1 MSVLRVARPLPV
13 LPPFWIRKA
22 SREAMRHLTPNWF
35 AATMGTGVL
44 ALVLYQAAPDGR
56 WTAPVA
62 EGLWAANAGLFA
74 LLSVLHLGRW
84 VLFPSES
91 RRMLEEPVMS
101 MFLGCIPMGLA
112 TIINGALIFL
122 LPKAAAALP
131 AVEALWWIDAVMAV
145 VIGVAVPFLMFT
157 RHSHCLEQMS
167 AVWLLPVVAAE
178 VAGVS
183 GGLVVPH
190 LAGANHQ
197 LLVLAASYVLWAC
210 SVPMAFGILTI
221 LVLRLALHKLP
232 HATMAASSW
241 LALGPIGTG
250 ALGLLVLGGA
260 APAVFAANGLAV
272 VGGAASGIGLVGG
285 LALWG
290 YGAWWAAMALLITIR
305 YLRMGFE
312 FNLGWWGYTFPL
324 GVFTLAT
331 LKLST
336 ILPLP
341 LFKGLGV
348 LFAVALAVAWAS
360 VAARTLAM
368 VWRSCVALNREA
380 DDAPPEGPHPVAS

>member
-1 MSVLRVARPLPV
+1 LPR
-13 LPPFWIRKA
+13 LPIRKA
-22 SREAMRHLTPNWF
+22 AREAVRHLTPNWF

-44 ALVLYQAAPDGR
+44 ALVLHQAAPNDRG
-56 WTAPVA
+56 TALVA
-62 EGLWAANAGLFA
+62 GGLWAADLGLFV

-84 VLFPSES
+84 ILFPAES
-91 RRMLEEPVMS
+91 RRMLEDPVMP

-112 TIINGALIFL
+112 TIINGALVFL
-122 LPKAAAALP
+122 LPRAAPAAVQI
-131 AVEALWWIDAVMAV
+131 VEALWWADAAMAAA
-145 VIGVAVPFLMFT
+145 IGVAAPFLMFT
-157 RHSHCLEQMS
+157 RQSHRLEQMS
-167 AVWLLPVVAAE
+167 AVWLLPIVAAE

-183 GGLVVPH
+183 GGLVTPH

-210 SVPMAFGILTI
+210 SVPMALGILTI
-221 LVLRLALHKLP
+221 LVLRLAVHKLP
-232 HATMAASSW
+232 HASMAASTW

-260 APAVFAANGLAV
+260 APDVFAANGLAAF
-272 VGGAASGIGLVGG
+272 GGAASGAGLVGG

-290 YGAWWAAMALLITIR
+290 YGAWWAAMALLITLR
-305 YLRMGFE
+305 YLRTGFE

-341 LFKGLGV
+341 VFRVLGV
-348 LFAVALAVAWAS
+348 LFAVALALVWAS
-360 VAARTLAM
+360 VAARSLAL
-368 VWRSCVALNREA
+368 VWRSFAAAIREA
-380 DDAPPEGPHPVAS
+380 DDPAADGLRRFQT